1 MATTGAGGEIHG
13 LVSFTW
19 PGGGSLPLAV
29 HTPRG
34 VHHIAC
40 YLCTDSRRV
49 KIDGEVVECPN
60 CKPLP
65 PAEAER
71 EA

>member
-49 KIDGEVVECPN
+49 KIDGRDAECPN
-60 CKPLP
+60 CRPVP
-65 PAEAER
+65 PVEDQAG
-71 EA
+71 